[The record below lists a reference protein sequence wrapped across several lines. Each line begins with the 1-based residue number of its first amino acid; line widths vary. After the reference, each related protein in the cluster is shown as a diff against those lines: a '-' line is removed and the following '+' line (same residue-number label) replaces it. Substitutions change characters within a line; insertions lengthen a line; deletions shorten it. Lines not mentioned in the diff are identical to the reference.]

1 MGGTTHCS
9 PPARLS
15 SYNVVVLSRLRGL
28 GSRKGGSFT
37 RRENSDLVE
46 LKIRLPSGISGLL
59 VPLSQKAKKEVGGLG
74 GVLSSTPQGGRE
86 V

>member
-9 PPARLS
+9 PTARLS
-15 SYNVVVLSRLRGL
+15 SYNVVLSRLRGL

-46 LKIRLPSGISGLL
+46 LKIRLPPGISGLL

-74 GVLSSTPQGGRE
+74 GVLSTTPQGGRE